1 MTAMPPKAMVVD
13 DSSFQRTVV
22 SEAIGD
28 YVEIVET
35 AENGEEAVEMFA
47 EAQPDIM
54 TMDIMMPEMNGIEA
68 LSKIKSQSPETKI
81 VMVTSVSQKE
91 KMREAAKAGADGYVT
106 KPFEA
111 EDLTSELTDALD
123 KNLAG

>member
-1 MTAMPPKAMVVD
+1 MPSKAMVVD

-35 AENGEEAVEMFA
+35 TENGQKAVEMFA
-47 EAQPDIM
+47 ESQPDIM

-68 LSKIKSQSPETKI
+68 LSKIKS
-81 VMVTSVSQKE
+81 
-91 KMREAAKAGADGYVT
+91 
-106 KPFEA
+106 
-111 EDLTSELTDALD
+111 
-123 KNLAG
+123 

>member
-1 MTAMPPKAMVVD
+1 MPPKAMVVD

-123 KNLAG
+123 ENLAG

>member
-1 MTAMPPKAMVVD
+1 MPPKAMVVD

-35 AENGEEAVEMFA
+35 TENGQKAVEMFA
-47 EAQPDIM
+47 EAKPDIM

-91 KMREAAKAGADGYVT
+91 NARSSEAGADGYVT

-111 EDLTSELTDALD
+111 EDLTAEITQSLD
-123 KNLAG
+123 ENLWPDRC